1 MRKIVMTENDFE
13 KIEMLLASIS
23 KKPRQPEIVNEL
35 KIKLLSAIVLPQKSV
50 SKRVITMN
58 SHVHLNEL
66 GSNRKIELTLSYPND
81 VSDREQKFSI
91 FSEVGVALL
100 GKSLGDIVNISIPGS
115 IGHFQITDVIY
126 QPEAA
131 GDLIS

>member
-13 KIEMLLASIS
+13 KIDMLLASTS

-35 KIKLLSAIVLPQKSV
+35 KVKLLSAIVLPQKSV

-58 SHVHLNEL
+58 SHVQLNEL